1 MLTPTLLPL
10 GDRALLIRFGETLT
24 DEANRDAISAAERV
38 ASARLDGVVEVVP
51 NLISVL
57 LRYDPARAGFDRLAG
72 EVRLALSA
80 AERLATGGS
89 THEVA
94 VNFDGEDVDE
104 LAAAV
109 GLSRQ
114 DFVVAHNAG
123 PLRVLSTGFAP
134 GFVYC
139 GMHPAEMVAPRRAVV
154 RRQVPAG
161 TVLFAAGQTA
171 ITSTP
176 IPTGW
181 HVIGHTEFRNFDPAR
196 DPPGSVVAGDAIQ
209 FVEA

>member
-104 LAAAV
+104 GLVHDVGDQVAAAGGD
-109 GLSRQ
+109 GL
-114 DFVVAHNAG
+114 G
-123 PLRVLSTGFAP
+123 
-134 GFVYC
+134 
-139 GMHPAEMVAPRRAVV
+139 
-154 RRQVPAG
+154 
-161 TVLFAAGQTA
+161 
-171 ITSTP
+171 
-176 IPTGW
+176 
-181 HVIGHTEFRNFDPAR
+181 
-196 DPPGSVVAGDAIQ
+196 
-209 FVEA
+209 